1 MRIGTYNVLGLRG
14 FPPEE
19 AQKEVG
25 EPGGEK
31 GIEHFAGVF
40 ASLECDV
47 LALEEGVSVRQM
59 QEIAR
64 RMDCHLATIPSP
76 IAWPGHLLSRYPIL
90 ESRVFSHTV
99 PGGETPLLSRTG
111 GSVLLQLEDEIR
123 LWVVVVHLH
132 PASEEMRDREADI
145 IWKRLGELLSVCENA
160 VVVGDF
166 NCAVEERLHSH
177 LRSMEFVN
185 AMEEVGGGIEWTM
198 DTVGVNQHAVDHI
211 YLSPSLKQTLKGARV
226 VSDSGF
232 RHDGPQAAGVWVHS
246 DHLPVVADL
255 ELSKM

>member
-19 AQKEVG
+19 AAKGIG

-40 ASLECDV
+40 ASLKCDV

-59 QEIAR
+59 QAVAR
-64 RMDCHLATIPSP
+64 RMGCYLATIPSP

-90 ESRVFSHTV
+90 ESRVFSHAV
-99 PGGETPLLSRTG
+99 PGDDTPLLSRTG
-111 GSVLLQLEDEIR
+111 GGALLQVEDDMR

-132 PASEEMRDREADI
+132 PASEEMRNREADI
-145 IWKRLGELLSVCENA
+145 VRKRLGELLGVCDNA

-166 NCAVEERLHSH
+166 NCAVEERLHVH

-185 AMEEVGGGIEWTM
+185 AMEEAGGGIEWTM
-198 DTVGVNQHAVDHI
+198 DTVGVGQHAIDHI
-211 YLSPSLKQTLKGARV
+211 YLSPSLKRALKGARV
-226 VSDSGF
+226 VRDPGF

-255 ELSKM
+255 ELS